1 MDYAARFD
9 QLWGRY
15 ARQVGSAVSHDW
27 PGFIAWLLTLRE
39 TLRPSS
45 WRQYRAA
52 VVYALHENDVP
63 GADDLIAKL
72 KQPRMDTRDTPK
84 SLPPRTSSSKG
95 KTLSSPDLHALADYL
110 HDKSP
115 KWGRLTVRWLTYG
128 MLIGLRPT
136 EWQGLKVDFSEDSLT
151 LIVQN
156 AKHDSQRA
164 HGVERHVH
172 LNLHPDHW
180 FDFLSF
186 VQEIQSHDY
195 HEAYTGCRIALWRA
209 ARALWPRRKKQPSL
223 YSPRHQ
229 FAADAKSSG
238 LESSEIAALMGHS
251 VTETHQAHYGKRR
264 CGRGFVSVEAD
275 EGDVARV
282 EQRMEQKANARLSGV
297 GLGARTG

>member
-1 MDYAARFD
+1 MDYAARFEL
-9 QLWGRY
+9 LWGRY

-27 PGFIAWLLTLRE
+27 PGFIAWLLALRE
-39 TLRPSS
+39 NLRPAS

-52 VVYALHENDVP
+52 VVHALLKNDVP
-63 GADDLIAKL
+63 DADDLIAKL
-72 KQPRMDTRDTPK
+72 KQPRIDARNTPK
-84 SLPPRTSSSKG
+84 PLPPRTSSSKG

-115 KWGRLTVRWLTYG
+115 RWGRLTVRWLTYG
-128 MLIGLRPT
+128 MLTGLRPT
-136 EWQGLKVDFSEDSLT
+136 EWREVKVEFFEDYLT

-156 AKHDSQRA
+156 AKHDDQRA
-164 HGVERHVH
+164 HGVERLVH

-186 VQEIQSHDY
+186 VQEIQGHDY

-209 ARALWPRRKKQPSL
+209 ARALWPRRKKQPTL
-223 YSPRHQ
+223 YTSRHQ
-229 FAADAKSSG
+229 FAADAKSAG
-238 LESSEIAALMGHS
+238 LVPTEIAALMGHS

-264 CGRGFVSVEAD
+264 CGRGFVGVEAD

-282 EQRMEQKANARLSGV
+282 ELRMQEKLDAGMGSVGFGV
-297 GLGARTG
+297 R